1 MDIDL
6 DIILHFYAKVPSI
19 IDRCIKKLT
28 QSSYPHGSHFKDA
41 LLRHDVEKVKETA
54 EKLKGYTINKLLTFN
69 DPPWRFY
76 LPALCIAIQ
85 WKNKEM
91 VHCLLENGADPNRQG
106 KITYNGADCWFLTPL
121 QLVLRHIPEEGWPF
135 DPELAEM
142 LLLAGAEINKQVG
155 ITIEDEEEGGSMR
168 FTTGNTYLHHCICHQ
183 QSYVVFDFLLDHGA
197 DLLKTEQMGKTPLH
211 MASEVHCYNP
221 YFVDELIR
229 RGGLTQEED
238 DEGNTVLINLLM
250 VLRENVDGIVQSLS
264 VLHQA
269 GYDLR
274 KDKSLL
280 RLDLRHFAAK
290 NSIQA
295 LESGWLAEWLLDT
308 QPKVLTL
315 KQTCRL
321 VVRKAI
327 GKTCSYKK
335 LSQLQLPSQL
345 IDYLYLRDHSNSR
358 LCYG

>member
-1 MDIDL
+1 MQRRYHGYLIFHGFL
-6 DIILHFYAKVPSI
+6 VEEFILKYACP
-19 IDRCIKKLT
+19 
-28 QSSYPHGSHFKDA
+28 
-41 LLRHDVEKVKETA
+41 LL
-54 EKLKGYTINKLLTFN
+54 
-69 DPPWRFY
+69 
-76 LPALCIAIQ
+76 
-85 WKNKEM
+85 
-91 VHCLLENGADPNRQG
+91 CLFFV
-106 KITYNGADCWFLTPL
+106 CVFS
-121 QLVLRHIPEEGWPF
+121 
-135 DPELAEM
+135 
-142 LLLAGAEINKQVG
+142 AGAEINKQVG